1 MSQPEADQP
10 MAENVKCQKLYW
22 LMICLFLF
30 LWSCDKGPPIPE
42 EKFIKVYVDFLI
54 IQDTT
59 TAHTFSL
66 DSIKT
71 LVFNRHE
78 VSPEQYDA
86 TIEYYNSQP
95 EKWVA
100 FFDSATAYVEDLK
113 KEDEK

>member
-1 MSQPEADQP
+1 MS
-10 MAENVKCQKLYW
+10 NVKCKKQYW
-22 LMICLFLF
+22 LLICLIFF
-30 LWSCDKGPPIPE
+30 TVSCDKDPPIPE

-59 TAHTFSL
+59 SANTFSL
-66 DSIKT
+66 DSIKV

-78 VSPEQYDA
+78 VSPEQYEA

-95 EKWVA
+95 EKWVT

-113 KEDEK
+113 KQDEKQP

>member
-1 MSQPEADQP
+1 MYGF
-10 MAENVKCQKLYW
+10 MKLSFNKFS
-22 LMICLFLF
+22 LFL
-30 LWSCDKGPPIPE
+30 LTVILLSACDKCPPIPE

-59 TAHTFSL
+59 TACTFSL